1 MLMPFLSLKQLYLL
15 VMQIDAIVV
24 YLQAFFEFFIIVKVL
39 FGV

>member
-24 YLQAFFEFFIIVKVL
+24 YLQAFF
-39 FGV
+39 